1 MGPAQEG
8 EQGHFAEGGNA
19 AAESSRAL
27 GEAVGDGIEKLQLL
41 FLCGVVQVGGGG
53 YDDCAIVGSDA
64 EAGR

>member
-1 MGPAQEG
+1 MRPAQEG

-27 GEAVGDGIEKLQLL
+27 GEAVGDGIKKLQLL
-41 FLCGVVQVGGGG
+41 FLCGVVEVRGVG
-53 YDDCAIVGSDA
+53 YDGCTVVGSDA